1 MKYFRLILALIP
13 IGIMVLAISEIF
25 SYMESPESYKLGS
38 DAMVSNGGYKY
49 KSPLTFVTF
58 QGLQI
63 MLSVLAVF
71 FLLNKAKNLTL
82 LLLTLLVVAL
92 QFLLLFVI

>member
-1 MKYFRLILALIP
+1 
-13 IGIMVLAISEIF
+13 MVLAISEFF
-25 SYMESPESYKLGS
+25 SYMESPGSYKLGS

-49 KSPLTFVTF
+49 KSTLTFVTF

-71 FLLNKAKNLTL
+71 FLLYKAKSVTL

-92 QFLLLFVI
+92 QYLLLLVI